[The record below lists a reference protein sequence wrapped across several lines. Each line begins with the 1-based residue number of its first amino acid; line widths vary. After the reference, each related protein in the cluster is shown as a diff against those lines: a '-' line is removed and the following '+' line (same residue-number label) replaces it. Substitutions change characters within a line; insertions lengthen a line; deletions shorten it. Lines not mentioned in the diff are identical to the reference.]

1 MFDGVKELIENSSN
15 IYIVAHENP
24 DGDAIGCTYS
34 LYLGLKQLGK
44 NAKVLM
50 RRRSDT
56 FDFLP
61 NINEN
66 SFFIEENEY
75 DLLICVD
82 SSDKTRL
89 DIEDK
94 DFEKAKRVLMIDH
107 HKKVNPYGDINCI
120 DDELPAACELVYNLL
135 LNIGVNITQEIAMYL
150 YLGIMTDTGSFNY
163 SSTKPSTLVIAS
175 KLIET
180 GIDFSLICKKI
191 NDTMKESKL
200 KLVAIA
206 IENMEVY
213 FDGKVRF
220 TYVDSDTINGLG
232 LDEEDAEG
240 MVNYLKKVE
249 GTEVAIYVRGK
260 NDGTDKVSLR
270 SNGLVDV
277 SKVAI
282 DFGGGGHARA
292 AGYTFN
298 KDFATSKK
306 ELIEYIGGMLKC

>member
-1 MFDGVKELIENSSN
+1 MFDGVKELIESSSS

-24 DGDAIGCTYS
+24 DGDAIGCVYS

-50 RRRSDT
+50 KKRSDI

-61 NINEN
+61 HIHE
-66 SFFIEENEY
+66 STSCIDESEY
-75 DLLICVD
+75 DLLICAD
-82 SSDKTRL
+82 SSDKNRL
-89 DIEDK
+89 DIKED
-94 DFEKAKRVLMIDH
+94 DFKKAKKVLMVDH
-107 HKKVNPYGDINCI
+107 HKIVNPYGDVNCI
-120 DDELPAACELVYNLL
+120 DDKLPAACELVYSLL
-135 LNIGVNITQEIAMYL
+135 VNIGVNITQEIAMYL

-163 SSTKPSTLVIAS
+163 SSTRPSTLITTS

-191 NDTMKESKL
+191 NDTMKEAKL

-220 TYVDSDTINGLG
+220 TYIDYDTIKKLCI
-232 LDEEDAEG
+232 DEEDAEG
-240 MVNYLKKVE
+240 MVNYLRKVE

-260 NDGTDKVSLR
+260 SDGTDKVSLR
-270 SNGLVDV
+270 SNGLIDV

-282 DFGGGGHARA
+282 SYGGGGHERA

-306 ELIEYIGGMLKC
+306 ELLEFIGGML